1 MKIMAERI
9 EINYMDA
16 KRSKKYAV
24 LKKRHSKLILD
35 DEVMLDQRK
44 C

>member
-1 MKIMAERI
+1 MAEKK
-9 EINYMDA
+9 EINYLDA
-16 KRSKKYAV
+16 NISKKYAV
-24 LKKRHSKLILD
+24 LKKRHLKRILD